1 MAKKIPFSCVF
12 ASGMYMSACM
22 FNLLQL
28 CLIKFEWKK
37 IDEDLPTYPASE
49 LNSHGPHIF
58 GKDFLRSLI
67 DGKIFIK

>member
-12 ASGMYMSACM
+12 ASGMSAYLSIHSI
-22 FNLLQL
+22 F
-28 CLIKFEWKK
+28 IKLS

-58 GKDFLRSLI
+58 GKDF
-67 DGKIFIK
+67 F

>member
-12 ASGMYMSACM
+12 ASGMSVYLSIHSI
-22 FNLLQL
+22 F
-28 CLIKFEWKK
+28 IKLS

-58 GKDFLRSLI
+58 GKDFFLRYIQSKLFTKQI
-67 DGKIFIK
+67 